1 MKGYLSQKGVSFEVR
16 DISTDEAAQ
25 NELIEMGF
33 HAVPVTKIGNLA
45 PILGA
50 DFKKI
55 DQALAAA
62 S

>member
-1 MKGYLSQKGVSFEVR
+1 MKGYLSQKGVAFEVR
-16 DISTDEAAQ
+16 DIAEDEAAQ

-33 HAVPVTKIGNLA
+33 QAVPVTKIGEQA

-55 DQALAAA
+55 DAALKA
-62 S
+62 